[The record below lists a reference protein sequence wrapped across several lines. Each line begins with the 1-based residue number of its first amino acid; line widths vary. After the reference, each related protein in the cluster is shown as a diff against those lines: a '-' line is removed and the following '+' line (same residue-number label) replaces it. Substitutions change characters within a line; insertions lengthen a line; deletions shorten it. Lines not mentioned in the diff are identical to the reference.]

1 MIYTV
6 TLNPAID
13 KTVEIGNFAIDRVNR
28 VEQYREDP
36 GGKGINV
43 SKMVNTLHGDTVALL
58 ITGGYTGQQLK
69 EQLDEEGVTYRT
81 FEVEGATRINT
92 KIVDKVNET
101 FTDVNERGPFVG
113 KDTIADM
120 DAYLTETLTEDD
132 ILVLAG
138 SLPQGVPKDIYNHWI
153 RLASAKGTKVILDAD
168 GDVFEMGL
176 EAKPYMIKPNDK
188 ELEMFFDTTF
198 ESEES
203 MIEKA
208 LEILEKG
215 IRLVVISQGEK
226 GCLLLAKEGVIKI
239 PPLNVNVQ
247 STVGAGD
254 SMVAAIAH
262 ELQSIDE
269 SQPADGRLQGFAQAL
284 KMGVAASTATIQEV
298 GTKMGSLENIQ
309 SILQQVQ
316 IEFKMKFYK
325 E

>member
-28 VEQYREDP
+28 VENYREDP

-58 ITGGYTGQQLK
+58 ITGGHTGQQLK
-69 EQLDEEGVTYRT
+69 EQLDAQSVAYRA

-101 FTDVNERGPFVG
+101 FTDVNERGPLVG
-113 KDTIADM
+113 KDTITDI
-120 DAYLTETLTEDD
+120 DAYLTETLTAED

-153 RLASAKGTKVILDAD
+153 KLAGEKGTKVILDAD

-176 EAKPYMIKPNDK
+176 DAVPYMIKPNDK

-198 ESEES
+198 ESEEAMVARAS
-203 MIEKA
+203 
-208 LEILEKG
+208 EILDKG

-226 GCLLLAKEGVIKI
+226 GCLLLAKEGVVKI
-239 PPLNVNVQ
+239 PPLKVNVQ

-269 SQPADGRLQGFAQAL
+269 SQPADVILQAFADAL
-284 KMGVAASTATIQEV
+284 KMGVAASTATIQEA
-298 GTKMGSLENIQ
+298 GTKMGSLESIQ

-316 IEFKMKFYK
+316 TEFR
-325 E
+325 